1 MDSTPSP
8 HHLITPSPHQSPRR
22 PLPAAVKR
30 WLEYFA
36 GKQCEQC
43 GREIDGLELLGHWD
57 HVYARALGGEDV
69 AFNLQQLCHRCN
81 REKWVTLT
89 PQVRRRLWEEE
100 RRMLEIGE
108 FFQRTPAGILGNER
122 LREPQRAAYLRVYD
136 FLVKQRRALPAVIRL
151 PTGCGKSGIIACLPF
166 GIANGRVLIVAPNLA
181 IRDGI
186 TEVLTG
192 SPMRPPFLIDRG
204 VLPRSTS
211 LPKVVVLAEHAN
223 REDCLRADI
232 VVANVQQVQGWL
244 DLFPSSFFDMVIVD
258 EGHHTPATSWQKIN
272 QKFPSAKKVY
282 LTATPFRAD
291 GRSIYGE
298 IVYSFSLA
306 EAMSRGYVKEVVRVD
321 AVPSRLV
328 FVVDGEETEYTTGEV
343 LEMREELWFSRGV
356 ALSETCNRSIVDKS
370 LQILRKKRASGFPH
384 QVIAVA
390 CSIPHAR
397 QIMALYRARGVS
409 AALVH
414 SRMEMAEREA
424 TLRQFER
431 GGADVIVQVGLLGEG
446 YDHPP
451 LSIAAIF
458 RPFRSLAP
466 YAQFVGRVLRRIP
479 GRRAPD
485 NVAHVVG
492 HVGLNQDELWN
503 YFKNETAEARILQE
517 LEAIEEEERLPK
529 EEREPFDELPE
540 AEQPEV
546 TFEEIA
552 RFDIDTFL
560 PAPAEE
566 RQRFE
571 QELGVVEKIVGGWQE
586 RGIAVPHVREVLEQL
601 RAPAEA
607 EPVTLPVTR
616 PDLERHEYRRLL
628 AATVQKAAGRV
639 ANELGLGPGRELVPL
654 LGRGDEKNNYQVVI
668 RLLNHRLNG
677 RMSKPESGSERGDWT
692 LAEVQAAVKQV
703 DAASLEVQREIRRGL
718 RDPSPGP

>member
-1 MDSTPSP
+1 MAVA
-8 HHLITPSPHQSPRR
+8 PRR
-22 PLPAAVKR
+22 PLPVAVKR

-36 GKQCEQC
+36 GKRCEQC
-43 GREIDGLELLGHWD
+43 QRPIDGLELLGHWD
-57 HVYARALGGEDV
+57 HVHARALGGEDV

-81 REKWVTLT
+81 RVKWDALT

-100 RRMLEIGE
+100 RRMLEIGDY
-108 FFQRTPAGILGNER
+108 FQRTPARVLGNER
-122 LREPQRAAYLRVYD
+122 LREPQRAAYLSVYD
-136 FLVKQRRALPAVIRL
+136 FLVKRRRPLPAVVRL
-151 PTGCGKSGIIACLPF
+151 PTGCGKSGIIACLPY
-166 GIANGRVLIVAPNLA
+166 GIANGRTLIVAPNLA

-186 TEVLTG
+186 AEVLTG
-192 SPMRPPFLIDRG
+192 SPRRPPFLLDRG
-204 VLPRSTS
+204 ILAELAQ

-223 REDCLRADI
+223 REDCLRADVI
-232 VVANVQQVQGWL
+232 IANVQQIQGWL
-244 DLFPSSFFDMVIVD
+244 DLFPASFFDLVIVD
-258 EGHHTPATSWQKIN
+258 EGHHTPASSWQKIN
-272 QKFPSAKKVY
+272 DKFQAAKKVY
-282 LTATPFRAD
+282 LTATPFRSD

-298 IVYSFSLA
+298 IVYSFSLS

-328 FVVDGEETEYTTGEV
+328 FMVDGEATEYSTGEI

-356 ALSETCNRSIVDKS
+356 ALSQACNRSIVDKS
-370 LQILRKKRASGFPH
+370 LQILQKKRAGGYPH

-397 QIMALYRARGVS
+397 QIMALYRARGV
-409 AALVH
+409 AAGLVH

-424 TLRQFER
+424 TLRKFER

-466 YAQFVGRVLRRIP
+466 YAQFVGRVLRRVA
-479 GRRAPD
+479 GRGPED

-492 HVGLNQDELWN
+492 HVGLNQDELWS

-517 LEAIEEEERLPK
+517 IEALETEEPLPK
-529 EEREPFDELPE
+529 EEREPFDELPR
-540 AEQPEV
+540 ADLPEV
-546 TFEEIA
+546 TFEEIV

-560 PAPAEE
+560 PTPPED

-586 RGIAVPHVREVLEQL
+586 RGLSMPHVREVLQQL

-607 EPVTLPVTR
+607 QPVTLPVTR
-616 PDLERHEYRRLL
+616 PDLERHEYRKLL
-628 AATVQKAAGRV
+628 AATIQKAAGRV
-639 ANELGLGPGRELVPL
+639 ANELGLGPGRELVPV

-668 RLLNHRLNG
+668 RLVNHRLN
-677 RMSKPESGSERGDWT
+677 RHMDKPETGSERGDWT
-692 LAEVQAAVKQV
+692 LAEIQAALKQV
-703 DAASLEVQREIRRGL
+703 DAASLEAQREIRQALRG
-718 RDPSPGP
+718 